1 MKNQTHQ
8 ADVKTLRDKLNGSIP
23 LLEGE
28 TEDLIREQW
37 DRLHE
42 YLEAL
47 KEHDERNYS
56 EFD

>member
-1 MKNQTHQ
+1 MKNQIHQ

-23 LLEGE
+23 LLDGE
-28 TEDLIREQW
+28 TEGLIREQW

-56 EFD
+56 EFE